1 MAYRSGELR
10 LDDPEAGRL
19 RVTGDGYAAAGDLVT
34 LIVSPDVQ
42 RFLGM
47 SDDEVARASEIDRRY
62 REALRQTYAG
72 DAWRP
77 PHLDPAA
84 LPARQ
89 EVEREV
95 ERLLGAERGAR
106 LHRLSW
112 RVRGGDALLDEDVA
126 GVLGLTE
133 EQRRQV
139 AMVAEE
145 NEREYTRVLAA
156 SSAVRGREARR
167 TGDSAGFA
175 DRVAA
180 AGEAGSA
187 RLLALLTPGQR
198 EQFTRLRADPG

>member
-62 REALRQTYAG
+62 REALRRTYASHP
-72 DAWRP
+72 WQP
-77 PHLDPAA
+77 THVDPAA

-95 ERLLGAERGAR
+95 ERLLGAERTAR

-126 GVLGLTE
+126 GVLNITE
-133 EQRRQV
+133 EQRRQMVTV
-139 AMVAEE
+139 AQE
-145 NEREYTRVLAA
+145 NEREYARVLAE
-156 SSAVRGREARR
+156 SSAVRGRAAQR
-167 TGDSAGFA
+167 TGDSTGFA
-175 DRVAA
+175 DRVADA
-180 AGEAGSA
+180 DEAGSA
-187 RLLALLTPGQR
+187 RLLALLTPGQQA
-198 EQFTRLRADPG
+198 QFTRLRADPG

>member
-19 RVTGDGYAAAGDLVT
+19 QVTGDGYAAAGELVT

-62 REALRQTYAG
+62 REDLRRTYASS
-72 DAWRP
+72 AWRP
-77 PHLDPAA
+77 THVDPAA

-89 EVEREV
+89 EVAREV
-95 ERLLGAERGAR
+95 ERLLGAERTAR

-126 GVLGLTE
+126 GVLRLTE
-133 EQRRQV
+133 EQRRQ
-139 AMVAEE
+139 AATVAEE
-145 NEREYTRVLAA
+145 NEREYTRVLAE
-156 SSAVRGREARR
+156 SSAVRGRAARR
-167 TGDSAGFA
+167 TGDPARFA
-175 DRVAA
+175 DRVADA
-180 AGEAGSA
+180 DEAGSA
-187 RLLALLTPGQR
+187 RLLSLLTSEQQ
-198 EQFTRLRADPG
+198 EQFTRLRADRG

>member
-10 LDDPEAGRL
+10 LGDPGAGRL
-19 RVTGDGYAAAGDLVT
+19 RVTGDGYAAAGELVT

-62 REALRQTYAG
+62 REALRRTYAG
-72 DAWRP
+72 QAWRP

-89 EVEREV
+89 EVERQV
-95 ERLLGAERGAR
+95 ERLLGAERTAR

-126 GVLGLTE
+126 GVLRLTE

-139 AMVAEE
+139 ATVAEE
-145 NEREYTRVLAA
+145 NEREYTRVLAG
-156 SSAVRGREARR
+156 SSAVRGREGQR

-175 DRVAA
+175 DRVADA
-180 AGEAGSA
+180 DEAGSA
-187 RLLALLTPGQR
+187 RLLALLTPGQQ
-198 EQFTRLRADPG
+198 EQFTRLKADPG